1 MFTLI
6 IYIIIAAFGFMMGFL
21 YKRANSTAKLF
32 NPDAKQALRIFIA
45 AFILAIGIT
54 FTLSWFT
61 TRALYVTAI
70 PEEAN
75 IKYTNLK
82 SVMVFSVNFWFFV
95 LVILA
100 NVYSQALKK
109 LEIFPYIFAIAFY
122 ILFIL
127 KDAYFISDYYIFW
140 QKSMQLIRGDIPD
153 FTQTALTKCFLG
165 FVVTG
170 FNAFMVWWGLRK

>member
-1 MFTLI
+1 
-6 IYIIIAAFGFMMGFL
+6 MMGFL
-21 YKRANSTAKLF
+21 YKKANSTAKLF

-45 AFILAIGIT
+45 VFVLAIGIT
-54 FTLSWFT
+54 FALSWFT
-61 TRALYVTAI
+61 TRALNSSTI

-82 SVMVFSVNFWFFV
+82 SVMVFSINFSFFL
-95 LVILA
+95 LVILS

-127 KDAYFISDYYIFW
+127 KDAYVISDYYIFW
-140 QKSMQLIRGDIPD
+140 QKSMQLIHGEIPD

-165 FVVTG
+165 FAVTG